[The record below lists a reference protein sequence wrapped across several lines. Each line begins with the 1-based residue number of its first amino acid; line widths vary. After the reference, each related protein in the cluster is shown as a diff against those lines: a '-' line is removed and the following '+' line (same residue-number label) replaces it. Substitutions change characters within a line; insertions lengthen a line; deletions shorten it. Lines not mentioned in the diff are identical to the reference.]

1 VTLYN
6 RNPKRSP
13 TLLSA
18 NLHIP
23 ALLCSA
29 LPHTFTPCFTIHWH
43 LVVHKQHNT
52 TTSSVK
58 YILAMSATLT
68 YPPGGSFFDTIKKNF
83 TDVPVDA
90 ANGNAINTTDFLQ
103 AAESLTGLFGKIRS
117 LRLNSTP
124 A

>member
-1 VTLYN
+1 
-6 RNPKRSP
+6 
-13 TLLSA
+13 
-18 NLHIP
+18 
-23 ALLCSA
+23 
-29 LPHTFTPCFTIHWH
+29 
-43 LVVHKQHNT
+43 
-52 TTSSVK
+52 
-58 YILAMSATLT
+58 MSATLT